1 MKDSTQKP
9 RLNRLGRGSVRMNR
23 CRLID
28 CEWLRRTS
36 NCVVDFRLALHDYSS
51 ADGVHI
57 I

>member
-51 ADGVHI
+51 ADGFHI

>member
-9 RLNRLGRGSVRMNR
+9 RLNRLRGSVRRNR

-36 NCVVDFRLALHDYSS
+36 NCVVDFRLALHPYS
-51 ADGVHI
+51 ALDGIHI